1 MTRLVRWFAALLF
14 VVLPPMA
21 GAQEDEQGGQGDD
34 LVVFS
39 DTPSQ
44 AGAGIAPP
52 SGHWV
57 YKLPNP
63 EQTKLVKVTVTALDN
78 RGRPVLNAKVLSC
91 CVPWDF
97 TSSGQTDGSGRVSL
111 RGPIGDW
118 SFYVGRATKTSG
130 VLASLRDVKVEH
142 DTAVR
147 IQANREIE
155 WRWITPDGQPL
166 AIAPSAEMTFMPTD
180 IVGAAQMASSES
192 NINVEQIQGLRGVG
206 ATLPCGPVVKGV
218 LRTVVSP
225 DCSGIIAVSQPPV
238 GEQPGLFLWN
248 PVTTQSSAKLPVNP
262 KELGRLV
269 LSFNGYRFS
278 KARTLIIVERRGIQG
293 GQASAVVWVPSTG
306 GKYAFLITPGQYL
319 VRVAVNSPSG
329 GIQYL
334 GHRVTLKAGQKQD
347 LAYGSRFE
355 ARLNVRKW
363 FRNFLDLW
371 FDILDDKGNYLLRTP
386 GQARLKLDY
395 DGKTIFDDKFTK
407 CQGRWFRLDYDFG
420 RQDKRRLDF
429 RYSMSS
435 SIMGEVVISGEVPE
449 AKDESLRADLPVVHA
464 SEHFV
469 FRFRENWPEV
479 AKRGADNMEAA
490 LKWLV
495 ENFGGPIQMRGGG
508 KLLEVRAWTPVGVG
522 ASGGDA
528 VRISIYSAY
537 DFDGVGRLLFHEL
550 GHAYIG
556 HPPHHRPPSVA
567 KAIEEPLATLI
578 ADYCIGV
585 VASQRA
591 FQGTHSRV
599 NNEFF
604 YNLMAPTA
612 AMSQPK
618 SGNYMFV
625 FHYIHDR
632 YGQVTN
638 SRFFQALYNDKGNLE
653 QVLTTADFLTTE
665 AERMAAAYS
674 CLTGDNLGW
683 LYRWAGFNVTD
694 EKIDQA
700 LRLFK
705 DRNVKLP
712 QP

>member
-1 MTRLVRWFAALLF
+1 MTRLVRLFAALLF

-21 GAQEDEQGGQGDD
+21 GAQENGQGGDSDD

-39 DTPSQ
+39 DKPSQ
-44 AGAGIAPP
+44 AGATIAPP
-52 SGHWV
+52 SDHWV
-57 YKLPNP
+57 YRLPNA
-63 EQTKLVKVTVTALDN
+63 EQTKLVTVTVTALDN
-78 RGRPVLNAKVLSC
+78 RGRPVPNATVLTC

-118 SFYVGRATKTSG
+118 SFYVGHATKTSG
-130 VLASLRDVKVEH
+130 LIASLRGVKVEH

-147 IQANREIE
+147 IQAGREIE
-155 WRWITPDGQPL
+155 WRWVTPDGRPFPVAQ
-166 AIAPSAEMTFMPTD
+166 SAETTFMPTD
-180 IVGAAQMASSES
+180 IVGAAQTAPSGS

-218 LRTVVSP
+218 LRAAVSP
-225 DCSGIIAVSQPPV
+225 DCSGTLSIAQAPI
-238 GEQPGLFLWN
+238 GDQPGLFLWN
-248 PVTTQSSAKLPVNP
+248 SVTTQSSANLPVNP

-269 LSFNGYRFS
+269 LSFDGYRFS
-278 KARTLIIVERRGIQG
+278 KARTQIIVKRRGIQG
-293 GQASAVVWVPSTG
+293 GQASAVIWVSPTG
-306 GKYAFLITPGQYL
+306 GKYTFLATPGEYL
-319 VRVAVNSPSG
+319 VRVAVSSPSG
-329 GIQYL
+329 AIHYL
-334 GHRVTLKAGQKQD
+334 GHRVTLKAGQEQD
-347 LAYGSRFE
+347 LTYGSRFE

-386 GQARLKLDY
+386 GQARLKLGY
-395 DGKTIFDDKFTK
+395 DGKTIFDDNFTK
-407 CQGRWFRLDYDFG
+407 CQGRWFRIDYDFG
-420 RQDKRRLDF
+420 RQDKKRLDF

-435 SIMGEVVISGEVPE
+435 SILGEVVISGQVPE
-449 AKDESLRADLPVVHA
+449 AKDESLRADLPVVYA
-464 SEHFV
+464 SDHFV

-495 ENFGGPIQMRGGG
+495 NNFGGPIQMRGGG

-528 VRISIYSAY
+528 VRIDIYSAH

-550 GHAYIG
+550 GHAYVG
-556 HPPHHRPPSVA
+556 HPPHHPPAGIA
-567 KAIEEPLATLI
+567 KAIGEPLATLI
-578 ADYCIGV
+578 ADYCIRA
-585 VASQRA
+585 VAGERA
-591 FQGTHSRV
+591 FHGTHSRV
-599 NNEFF
+599 NNDFF
-604 YNLMAPTA
+604 NVLMSPNTTA
-612 AMSQPK
+612 SQPK
-618 SGNYMFV
+618 SGNYMFI

-632 YGQVTN
+632 YGQAIN
-638 SRFFQALYNDKGNLE
+638 SRFFQALYADKGNLA
-653 QVLTTADFLTTE
+653 QVLAVADFLNTDS
-665 AERMAAAYS
+665 ERTAAAYS
-674 CLTGDNLGW
+674 CLTGVNLGW

-700 LRLFK
+700 LRFFK

-712 QP
+712 